1 MKSKLW
7 ETDIQQLYSL
17 ELENKKTENMKS
29 NVLVVIGVGGIG
41 MAIARREGAGKL
53 VLLADINE
61 LNLASAAKDLEDSG
75 YVVETQQT
83 DIAQFHSVE
92 TLAAKAARL
101 GNVLQV
107 VNTAGLSPNM
117 ASVEKL
123 IQVDLVGAVYVLE
136 SFGKVIAEHGS
147 GIHIS
152 SMAGHMIP
160 ELGVETDKALIET
173 PAHEL
178 MNLPILQPTNVP
190 NTTYA
195 YCLSKRANHLRI
207 QAESLKWAERG
218 ARINSISP
226 GIILTALA
234 KHELDSPIGDGYRNM
249 INNSA
254 IKRVGTVDEV
264 AALAHYL
271 LGPDS
276 GFTTGSDFLMDG
288 GVIAA
293 MKTGKIAL

>member
-1 MKSKLW
+1 MR
-7 ETDIQQLYSL
+7 
-17 ELENKKTENMKS
+17 S
-29 NVLVVIGVGGIG
+29 NVLVVIGTGGIG
-41 MAIARREGAGKL
+41 MAIARREGAGKI

-61 LNLASAAKDLEDSG
+61 SNLVKAAQDLADTG

-83 DIAQFHSVE
+83 DVALQSSVE
-92 TLAAKAARL
+92 ALAAKAAAL

-123 IQVDLVGAVYVLE
+123 LQVDLVGAVYVLE
-136 SFGKVIAEHGS
+136 AFGKVIAEGGA

-160 ELGVETDKALIET
+160 ALGAETDKALMVT
-173 PAHEL
+173 PANEL
-178 MNLPILQPTNVP
+178 MSLPVLQHANVP

-207 QAESLKWAERG
+207 QAECLNWGERG
-218 ARINSISP
+218 ARVNSISP

-234 KHELDSPIGDGYRNM
+234 KHELDSPIGDGYRAM

-254 IKRVGTVDEV
+254 SKRVGTADEV
-264 AALAHYL
+264 ATLAHYL
-271 LGPDS
+271 LGPDA

-293 MKTGKIAL
+293 MKMGKITL

>member
-1 MKSKLW
+1 
-7 ETDIQQLYSL
+7 
-17 ELENKKTENMKS
+17 MKS

-41 MAIARREGAGKL
+41 IAIAKREGAGKV

-61 LNLASAAKDLEDSG
+61 KNLAKAAQELTDTG
-75 YVVETQQT
+75 YVVETQLT
-83 DIAQFHSVE
+83 DVSSFDSVE
-92 TLAAKAARL
+92 SLVAKATSL

-123 IQVDLVGAVYVLE
+123 LQVDLVGAVYVLE
-136 SFGKVIAEHGS
+136 AFGKVIAEGGA

-160 ELGVETDKALIET
+160 ALGAETDKALMTT
-173 PAHEL
+173 PANEL
-178 MNLPILQPTNVP
+178 MSLPVLQPANVP

-207 QAESLKWAERG
+207 QAECLKWAERG
-218 ARINSISP
+218 GRVNSISP

-234 KHELDSPIGDGYRNM
+234 KHELDSPIGDGYRAM
-249 INNSA
+249 IQNSA
-254 IKRVGTVDEV
+254 SKRVGTVDEV
-264 AALAHYL
+264 ATLAHYL
-271 LGPDS
+271 LAPDS

>member
-1 MKSKLW
+1 
-7 ETDIQQLYSL
+7 
-17 ELENKKTENMKS
+17 MKS
-29 NVLVVIGVGGIG
+29 NVLVIIGVGGIG
-41 MAIARREGAGKL
+41 MAIARREGAGKV
-53 VLLADINE
+53 VLLADISN
-61 LNLASAAKDLEDSG
+61 NLLAQAAKDLEDTG

-83 DIAQFHSVE
+83 DVTSLSSVE
-92 TLAAKAARL
+92 ALVAKATSL

-123 IQVDLVGAVYVLE
+123 LEVDLVGAVYVLE
-136 SFGKVIAEHGS
+136 EFGKVIAEGGA

-160 ELGVETDKALIET
+160 DLGAETNKALAVT
-173 PAHEL
+173 PANEL
-178 MNLPILQPTNVP
+178 LSLPVLQPANVP

-207 QAESLKWAERG
+207 QAESIKWGERG
-218 ARINSISP
+218 ARVNSISP

-234 KHELDSPIGDGYRNM
+234 KHELESPIGDGYRAM
-249 INNSA
+249 ITASA
-254 IKRVGTVDEV
+254 AKRVGTVDEV
-264 AALAHYL
+264 ATLAHYL
-271 LGPDS
+271 LGPDA
-276 GFTTGSDFLMDG
+276 GFTTGSDILMDG

-293 MKTGKIAL
+293 MKMGLISL

>member
-1 MKSKLW
+1 M
-7 ETDIQQLYSL
+7 QL
-17 ELENKKTENMKS
+17 
-29 NVLVVIGVGGIG
+29 NVLVIIGVGGIG
-41 MAIARREGAGKL
+41 MAIARREGAGK
-53 VLLADINE
+53 VILLADINE
-61 LNLASAAKDLEDSG
+61 KNLEQAKQELADTG
-75 YVVETQQT
+75 HVVETQLT
-83 DIAQFHSVE
+83 DVSLQESVAQ
-92 TLAAKAARL
+92 LAAKAAAL

-123 IQVDLVGAVYVLE
+123 LEVDLVGAVYVLE
-136 SFGKVIAEHGS
+136 AFGNVIAQGGS

-160 ELGVETDKALIET
+160 ALGADTDMALATAPANELLKLEV
-173 PAHEL
+173 
-178 MNLPILQPTNVP
+178 LQPANVP

-207 QAESLKWAERG
+207 QAESLKWGERG
-218 ARINSISP
+218 ARVNSISP

-234 KHELDSPIGDGYRNM
+234 KHELDSPIGDGYRAM
-249 INNSA
+249 IRHSA
-254 IKRVGTVDEV
+254 AKRVGTVDEV
-264 AALAHYL
+264 ATLAHYL

-276 GFTTGSDFLMDG
+276 GFVTGSDFLIDG

-293 MKTGKIAL
+293 MKMGKIAL

>member
-1 MKSKLW
+1 MKK
-7 ETDIQQLYSL
+7 
-17 ELENKKTENMKS
+17 

-41 MAIARREGAGKL
+41 MAIARREGAGKV
-53 VLLADINE
+53 VLLADIHE
-61 LNLASAAKDLEDSG
+61 KNLAKAAQDLTDTG

-83 DIAQFHSVE
+83 DVSSLNSVE
-92 TLAAKAARL
+92 ALVAKATAL

-123 IQVDLVGAVYVLE
+123 LAVDLIGAVYVLE
-136 SFGKVIAEHGS
+136 AFRDVIAQGGA

-160 ELGVETDKALIET
+160 DLGAETNKALAVT
-173 PAHEL
+173 PVHEL
-178 MNLPILQPTNVP
+178 LKLPILQPANVP

-218 ARINSISP
+218 GRVNSISP

-234 KHELDSPIGDGYRNM
+234 KHELDSPIGDGYRAM
-249 INNSA
+249 IQHSA
-254 IKRVGTVDEV
+254 AKRVGTVDEV
-264 AALAHYL
+264 ASLAHYL
-271 LGPDS
+271 LGADS
-276 GFTTGSDFLMDG
+276 EFVTGSDFLMDG

-293 MKTGKIAL
+293 MKLGLIAL

>member
-1 MKSKLW
+1 MS
-7 ETDIQQLYSL
+7 
-17 ELENKKTENMKS
+17 S

-41 MAIARREGAGKL
+41 MAIARREGAGKT

-61 LNLASAAKDLEDSG
+61 KVLAEAARALADTG
-75 YVVETQQT
+75 YTVETQQT
-83 DIAQFHSVE
+83 DVSSQSSVDVL
-92 TLAAKAARL
+92 TAKAVAL

-123 IQVDLVGAVYVLE
+123 LQVDLVGAVYVLE
-136 SFGKVIAEHGS
+136 AFGKVIAEGGA

-152 SMAGHMIP
+152 SMAGYMIP
-160 ELGVETDKALIET
+160 ALGTETDKALMT
-173 PAHEL
+173 TAANQL
-178 MNLPILQPTNVP
+178 MSLPVLQAANVP

-195 YCLSKRANHLRI
+195 YCLSKRANHLRV
-207 QAESLKWAERG
+207 QAESLSWAERG
-218 ARINSISP
+218 ARVNCISP

-234 KHELDSPIGDGYRNM
+234 KHELDSPIGDGYRAM
-249 INNSA
+249 IQHSA
-254 IKRVGTVDEV
+254 AKRVGTADEV
-264 AALAHYL
+264 ATLAHYL
-271 LGPDS
+271 LGPDA

-293 MKTGKIAL
+293 MKMGRIAL